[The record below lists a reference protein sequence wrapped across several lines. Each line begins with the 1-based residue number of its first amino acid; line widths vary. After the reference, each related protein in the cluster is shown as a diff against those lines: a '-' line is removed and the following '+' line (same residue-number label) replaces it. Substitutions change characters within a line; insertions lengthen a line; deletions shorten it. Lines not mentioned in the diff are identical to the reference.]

1 MALSC
6 VTIMILIVA
15 EKPKVALK
23 IASALGDPEKKKRY
37 DAPYYVVEDII
48 VAPAVGHLY
57 KLKNAVPFRDYPLFE
72 VKWVPTTASYAKNYI
87 KNLQKLSKEADLFIN
102 ACDYDIEGSVIGYN
116 SLKYACKADISK
128 SKRMK
133 YSTLTTP
140 ELKKAYQN
148 LEDPG
153 YTMIEAGLARH
164 ELDWI
169 WGMNTSKALSSAL
182 KNAVGQFKLLSAGRV
197 QTPTLV
203 FLEKREQ
210 EIEDFVPEPYWEV
223 IIEFEKDGIV
233 VQAKYPEK
241 LKTEEEAQ
249 KIYEACLKAKGV
261 VTDLKKK
268 KKKRY
273 PPIPMDLGLLQ
284 SECWKNFKYSPK
296 HTQKL
301 AQGLYESGVISYPR
315 TSSQKLPPTLNFKE
329 IIKGLSK
336 ISHYTQFS
344 QEILQT
350 ALKPVQGKK
359 DDPAHPAIH
368 PTGEVPKKL
377 TGPMK
382 KVYDLAV
389 KRFFAGFASISLYQS
404 TKVEITVDEYPFYAS
419 GTITLEEGWLR
430 YYKEYAKI
438 SEEPLPH
445 LKEGEELDITPQ
457 ILSKTT
463 KPPPRFNP
471 ASAVKMMEKLGIG
484 TKATRA
490 QILDILF
497 ERGYINDKKIEVT
510 SLGRKTVEALKKNSP
525 QIASVKL
532 TRHFEKEMD
541 EIYEGNKKR
550 EEVIAEARKDL
561 TEIFKKFKENEEKI
575 GKIIYVGLKEML
587 DKQYN
592 VGKCPAC
599 GAQLRIIRSK
609 KTKKRFVGCTNYPK
623 CNQSYPLPQ
632 AGKVTP
638 TDETCECGTPLIKLS
653 GRKYCLNPKCKSHT
667 DNEEIV
673 GVCPACGGNL
683 RVIYSKKTGKRFV
696 GCTNYPKCKN
706 SYPLPQRGKI
716 TFTDDTCECG
726 APMITIG
733 KQKKRCID
741 PKHTPEQR

>member
-1 MALSC
+1 MALIC

-23 IASALGDPEKKKRY
+23 IASALGKPEKKKRY
-37 DAPYYVVEDII
+37 DAPYYVVDDII
-48 VAPAVGHLY
+48 IAPAVGHLY
-57 KLKNAVPFRDYPLFE
+57 RLKNAVPFRDYPLFE
-72 VKWVPTTASYAKNYI
+72 VKWVPTTAAYAKNYI
-87 KNLQKLSKEADLFIN
+87 KNLQYLARDADLFIN

-116 SLKYACKADISK
+116 SLKYACKADIPK

-133 YSTLTTP
+133 YSTLTAP
-140 ELKKAYQN
+140 ELREAYEN

-210 EIEDFVPEPYWEV
+210 EIEEFIPEPFWEV
-223 IIEFEKDGIV
+223 VIEFEKDGIM

-249 KIYEACLKAKGV
+249 KIYDACQNAKGI
-261 VTDLKKK
+261 VTELDKK

-284 SECWKNFKYSPK
+284 SECWKNFKFSPQN
-296 HTQKL
+296 TQKL

-315 TSSQKLPPTLNFKE
+315 TASQKLPSTLNFKG
-329 IIKGLSK
+329 IIEGLTTIPQYS
-336 ISHYTQFS
+336 QFAH
-344 QEILQT
+344 EILRT
-350 ALKPVQGKK
+350 SLKPVQGKK
-359 DDPAHPAIH
+359 EDPAHPAIH

-377 TGPMK
+377 TGPMM
-382 KVYDLAV
+382 KVYDLVV
-389 KRFFAGFASISLYQS
+389 KRFFAGFSDISLYQS
-404 TKVEITVDEYPFYAS
+404 TKVEITVSGYPFYAA
-419 GTITLEEGWLR
+419 GNITLEEGWLR
-430 YYKEYAKI
+430 YYKEYAAI
-438 SEEPLPH
+438 TEEPLPD
-445 LKEGEELDITPQ
+445 LEKGEELDVTPQ
-457 ILSKTT
+457 ILSKMT

-471 ASAVKMMEKLGIG
+471 ASTVKMMEKLGIG

-497 ERGYINDKKIEVT
+497 ERGYVEGKQIEVT
-510 SLGRKTVEALKKNSP
+510 SLGRKTVEALKKNCP

-541 EIYEGNKKR
+541 DIYDGNKKR
-550 EEVIAEARKDL
+550 EEVVEEAKKDL
-561 TEIFKKFKENEEKI
+561 TDIFKKFKENEEDI
-575 GKIIYVGLKEML
+575 GKIIYVGLKEMM

-592 VGKCPAC
+592 AGVCPQC
-599 GAQLRIIRSK
+599 GSPLRIIRSK
-609 KTKKRFVGCTNYPK
+609 KTKKRFVGCTNYPT

-638 TDETCECGTPLIKLS
+638 TDEICECGAPIIQLS
-653 GRKYCLNPKCKSHT
+653 GRKYCLNPKCESHT
-667 DNEEIV
+667 NNEEIV
-673 GVCPACGGNL
+673 GVCPECGGNL
-683 RVIYSKKTGKRFV
+683 RLIYSKKTGKRFV
-696 GCTNYPKCKN
+696 GCSNYPQCNK
-706 SYPLPQRGKI
+706 SYPLPQRGNVS
-716 TFTDDTCECG
+716 FTGESCSCG
-726 APMITIG
+726 APMVVIG
-733 KQKKRCID
+733 KQGKRCID
-741 PKHTPEQR
+741 PKHV